1 MKKIIGPPS
10 TTDFETSASDST
22 TSTTIDLEAFAWTY
36 SQTSGELDQDG
47 NKVATGYS
55 GAGIGKNNPV
65 MQNVHNVGPIPQGA
79 WTVTGPPVDTKT
91 HGPYVLKLT
100 PKDETET
107 FGRDGFLMHGDSKDH
122 PGTASQGCIIVSKQ
136 VGEQVWNS
144 GDRDLKVIA
153 DGSPTKRKRRCEGFL
168 SEPSCPLR

>member
-1 MKKIIGPPS
+1 MQYFRYFDMKKIIGPPS

-65 MQNVHNVGPIPQGA
+65 MQNVHNVGPIPQGDVDRHRSA
-79 WTVTGPPVDTKT
+79 GRYENARALRAQTHPQRRNRNLRPRRLPDARRFQRSSGHGIARLHHRVEASSRTGLEQR
-91 HGPYVLKLT
+91 GPR
-100 PKDETET
+100 PESHR
-107 FGRDGFLMHGDSKDH
+107 GRESDKEEEKM
-122 PGTASQGCIIVSKQ
+122 
-136 VGEQVWNS
+136 
-144 GDRDLKVIA
+144 
-153 DGSPTKRKRRCEGFL
+153 
-168 SEPSCPLR
+168 